1 MIIRDRIDPDAAG
14 QVSPGVT
21 LGILGGGQLGRML
34 ALAAAPLGIPCHVY
48 SDDPGSPA
56 FEVVRRSTCAAYTDV
71 AELARFAESVDIVTY
86 EFENIPP
93 AAVTFLESC
102 RPVLPGVKAL
112 AITQD
117 RLSEKRFVTGL
128 GLTTA
133 AFAPVDSLAD
143 LVEAVHAVGR
153 PAILKTRRFGYD
165 GKGQIAIR
173 EDSDLGEAWRA
184 IGEKPAILEAFVP
197 FEREASVVAA
207 RGADGTV
214 RAFDLTE
221 NVHRDHIL
229 HTSTVPA
236 DVPGNVADQALEIAA
251 KIGAGLN
258 FVGVFAVE
266 LFVLPAGAASRLVVN
281 EIAPRVHNSG
291 HWTLDG
297 CTVSQFEQHV
307 RAVCGLPLA
316 TPRRLGKVVMTNL
329 IGTDVEAWRELMA
342 EPGAALHLYGKVE
355 ARPGRKMGHVTRLVT
370 DAGGPDR

>member
-1 MIIRDRIDPDAAG
+1 MIKRDLTDPDAAG
-14 QVSPGVT
+14 PVSPAVT

-34 ALAAAPLGIPCHVY
+34 ALAAARLGIACHVY
-48 SDDPGSPA
+48 SDDPDSPA
-56 FEVVRRSTCAAYTDV
+56 FEVVRRFTCAAYTDV
-71 AELARFAESVDIVTY
+71 AELARFAESVDLVTY

-93 AAVTFLESC
+93 TAVSFLESC
-102 RPVLPGVKAL
+102 RPVLPGGKAL
-112 AITQD
+112 TITQD

-128 GLTTA
+128 GLVTA

-165 GKGQIAIR
+165 GKGQVAIV

-184 IGEKPAILEAFVP
+184 IGEAPAILEAFVP

-221 NVHRDHIL
+221 NVHRNHIL

-236 DVPGNVADQALEIAA
+236 GVPEPVQQDALRIAA
-251 KIGAGLN
+251 KIGEGLD

-266 LFVLPAGAASRLVVN
+266 LFVLRAGATSRLVVN

-316 TPRRLGKVVMTNL
+316 MPRRLGNVVMTNL
-329 IGTDVEAWRELMA
+329 IGTEVEQWRELMA
-342 EPGAALHLYGKVE
+342 EPGAALHLYGKRC
-355 ARPGRKMGHVTRLVT
+355 ARAGRKMGHVTRISL
-370 DAGGPDR
+370 GG

>member
-48 SDDPGSPA
+48 SDDPASPA
-56 FEVVRRSTCAAYTDV
+56 FEAVRRSTCAAYTDV
-71 AELARFAESVDIVTY
+71 AELARFAEAVDIVTY

-173 EDSDLGEAWRA
+173 EDSDLGEVWRA

-236 DVPGNVADQALEIAA
+236 DVPADVAAQALEIAA
-251 KIGAGLN
+251 KIGAGLD

-266 LFVLPAGAASRLVVN
+266 LFVLPAGAPARLVVN

-316 TPRRLGKVVMTNL
+316 TPRRLGRVVMTNL
-329 IGTDVEAWRELMA
+329 IGSEVEAWRELMA

-355 ARPGRKMGHVTRLVT
+355 ARPGRKMGHVTRLT
-370 DAGGPDR
+370 ARG

>member
-34 ALAAAPLGIPCHVY
+34 ALAAARLGIPCRVY
-48 SDDPGSPA
+48 SDDPHSPA
-56 FEVVRRSTCAAYTDV
+56 FEVVRHATCAGYGDV
-71 AELARFAESVDIVTY
+71 AELARFAEAVDLVTY

-133 AFAPVDSLAD
+133 GFAPVDSLAD
-143 LVEAVHAVGR
+143 LVDAVHAVGR

-165 GKGQIAIR
+165 GKGQVAIR
-173 EDSDLGEAWRA
+173 DDSDLGEVWRA

-214 RAFDLTE
+214 EAFDLTE

-236 DVPGNVADQALEIAA
+236 DVPAEVAAQALEIAA
-251 KIGAGLN
+251 KIGAGLD

-266 LFVLPAGAASRLVVN
+266 LFVLPAGASSRLVVN

-316 TPRRLGKVVMTNL
+316 RPQRLGRVVMTNL
-329 IGTDVEAWRELMA
+329 IGPEAEDWRELIA
-342 EPGAALHLYGKVE
+342 EPGAALHLYGKTE
-355 ARPGRKMGHVTRLVT
+355 ARPGRKMGHVTRLKV
-370 DAGGPDR
+370 GG